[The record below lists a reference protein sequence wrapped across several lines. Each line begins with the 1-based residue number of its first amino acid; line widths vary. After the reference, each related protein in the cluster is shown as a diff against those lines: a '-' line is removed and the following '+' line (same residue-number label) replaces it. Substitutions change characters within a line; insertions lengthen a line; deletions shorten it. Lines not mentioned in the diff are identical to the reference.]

1 MSKPSPP
8 LAALAVIA
16 LVEGLVLVAYGVYAL
31 VEGLRLGATGPDQVS
46 NVPAIALEVLL
57 FALFGVG
64 LVWLARGWWGAR
76 RWARAPFV
84 LAQII
89 ALLLGVPLAQADG
102 TERIVGVA
110 MSLVAVLGIV
120 LVFTPQ
126 ALHGLDSE

>member
-64 LVWLARGWWGAR
+64 LIWLARGWWGAR

-102 TERIVGVA
+102 TERVVGVA
-110 MSLVAVLGIV
+110 MSLIAVLGIV

>member
-64 LVWLARGWWGAR
+64 LIWLARGWWGAR

-110 MSLVAVLGIV
+110 MSLIAVLGIV

>member
-1 MSKPSPP
+1 MRQPSPP
-8 LAALAVIA
+8 IAALAVIA
-16 LVEGLVLVAYGVYAL
+16 LVEGLALLAYSVFAL
-31 VEGLRLGATGPDQVS
+31 VEGLRVGATGPDQVS

-64 LVWLARGWWGAR
+64 LIWLARGWWGAR

-84 LAQII
+84 LAQVI

-102 TERIVGVA
+102 TTRIVGVA

-126 ALHGLDSE
+126 ALNGLDSD

>member
-110 MSLVAVLGIV
+110 MSLIAVLGIV

>member
-1 MSKPSPP
+1 MPKPSPP

-16 LVEGLVLVAYGVYAL
+16 LVEGLALVAYGVYAL

-102 TERIVGVA
+102 TERVVGVA

-120 LVFTPQ
+120 LVFTPH

>member
-1 MSKPSPP
+1 VRQPSPP
-8 LAALAVIA
+8 IAALAVIA
-16 LVEGLVLVAYGVYAL
+16 LVEGLALLAYSVFAL
-31 VEGLRLGATGPDQVS
+31 VEGLRVGATGPDQVS

-64 LVWLARGWWGAR
+64 LIWLARGWWGAR

-84 LAQII
+84 LAQVI

-102 TERIVGVA
+102 TTRIVGVA

-126 ALHGLDSE
+126 ALNGLDSD

>member
-1 MSKPSPP
+1 VSKPSPP

-84 LAQII
+84 LAQLI

-110 MSLVAVLGIV
+110 MSLIAVLGIV

>member
-84 LAQII
+84 LAQLI

-110 MSLVAVLGIV
+110 MSLIAVLGIV